1 MDIVF
6 EHNPRKK
13 IPRETMD
20 KWMAERGLR
29 REEER
34 EANIAARKEKEGS
47 IPSIPEKTAVG
58 HDETV

>member
-29 REEER
+29 QE
-34 EANIAARKEKEGS
+34 NEKEAAAGFN
-47 IPSIPEKTAVG
+47 EKEA
-58 HDETV
+58 